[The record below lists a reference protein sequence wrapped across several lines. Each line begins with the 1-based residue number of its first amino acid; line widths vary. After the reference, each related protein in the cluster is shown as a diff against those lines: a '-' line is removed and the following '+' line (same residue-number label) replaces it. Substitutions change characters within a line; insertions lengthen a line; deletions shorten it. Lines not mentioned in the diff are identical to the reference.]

1 MRDHLIAIPR
11 VCDNVELAGFEPLVK
26 GLVAQL
32 HSRGYAAK
40 TVAFYERAA
49 VHFTFWLIR
58 RHIDP
63 SQLNEGH
70 MAGFLSR
77 HLSNCH
83 CPGAGVRRHHT
94 VRAAL
99 VHFGAILRG
108 AGFLV
113 SRLAKPPDRIELEV
127 ERFDNYLRDT
137 AGLQESTRTYRRRCV
152 KEFLNDFFGSRALD
166 LSRLTP
172 QNLIS
177 YLSKRARGLKPASS
191 KVLASSLRSYLRFL
205 LLYGRCEEALILAVP
220 APASWR
226 LSSLPS
232 VLTDEETRRL
242 LAAFDRS
249 TTSGLRDYAITRCLL
264 DLGLRAQE
272 VAHLGLDDIDWRKGV
287 LRIVGTKSRRD
298 DELPLTAVIGCALAA
313 YIRRRGRSQGST
325 RRVFLQLR
333 PPIGR
338 GVTSRT
344 IADLIIR
351 AATRAGMN
359 AVVTGTRILRHTAA
373 TRMLCHG
380 ASIKEIA
387 DVLRHRC
394 LDTTAI
400 YTKVNLP
407 ELATVALPWPQRGG
421 R

>member
-1 MRDHLIAIPR
+1 
-11 VCDNVELAGFEPLVK
+11 
-26 GLVAQL
+26 
-32 HSRGYAAK
+32 
-40 TVAFYERAA
+40 
-49 VHFTFWLIR
+49 
-58 RHIDP
+58 
-63 SQLNEGH
+63 

-77 HLSNCH
+77 HLAHCH
-83 CPGAGVRRHHT
+83 CSGAGVRRHHT

-99 VHFGAILRG
+99 VHFGEFLRD

-113 SRLAKPPDRIELEV
+113 SRPAKPGRIELEV

-137 AGLQESTRTYRRRCV
+137 AGLQESTRTYRRRYV
-152 KEFLNDFFGSRALD
+152 GEFLNEFFGSRALD

-172 QNLIS
+172 ERLIS

-249 TTSGLRDYAITRCLL
+249 TNAGLRDYAITRCLL
-264 DLGLRAQE
+264 DLGLRARE

-298 DELPLTAVIGCALAA
+298 DELPLTAAIGSALAA
-313 YIRRRGRSQGST
+313 YIQRGRPQGSA

-338 GVTSRT
+338 SVTSRT

-351 AATRAGMN
+351 AATRTGMN
-359 AVVTGTRILRHTAA
+359 SLVTGTRILRHTAA

-407 ELATVALPWPQRGG
+407 ELATVALPWPQRSD

>member
-11 VCDNVELAGFEPLVK
+11 GCDNVELAGFEPLVK
-26 GLVAQL
+26 RLVAQL

-58 RHIDP
+58 RNIDP

-70 MAGFLSR
+70 LAGFLSR

-83 CPGAGVRRHHT
+83 CSGAGVRRHHT

-99 VHFGAILRG
+99 VHFGAILRD

-113 SRLAKPPDRIELEV
+113 SRPAKPDRIELEV

-137 AGLQESTRTYRRRCV
+137 AGLQESTRTYRRRYV
-152 KEFLNDFFGSRALD
+152 GEFLNEFFGSRALD

-172 QNLIS
+172 QKLIS

-205 LLYGRCEEALILAVP
+205 LLYGQCEEALILAVP

-249 TTSGLRDYAITRCLL
+249 TNAGLRDYAITRCLL

-298 DELPLTAVIGCALAA
+298 DELPLTAAIGSALAA
-313 YIRRRGRSQGST
+313 YIRRGRPQGPA

-338 GVTSRT
+338 GMTSRT

-359 AVVTGTRILRHTAA
+359 SVVTGTRILRHTAA

-407 ELATVALPWPQRGG
+407 ELASVALPWPQRGG